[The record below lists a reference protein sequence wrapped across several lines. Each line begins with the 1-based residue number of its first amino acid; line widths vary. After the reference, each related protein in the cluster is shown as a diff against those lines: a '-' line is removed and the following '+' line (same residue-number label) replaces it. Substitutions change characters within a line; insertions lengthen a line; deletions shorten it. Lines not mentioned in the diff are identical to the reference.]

1 MFKKLI
7 FDKLDIF
14 SNLGEGIEKI
24 LDSDAVS
31 KIDENNKPFDL
42 DILPEEIGLSELKV
56 DLPTYIYKGNAHR
69 CRLKLINLTRTF
81 KLNDNFNLLNND
93 EKKIILDDLIPI
105 LKERFTHI
113 YKIIEKRNHFL
124 VADYVE
130 NYVQYI
136 CYGNKV
142 IC

>member
-42 DILPEEIGLSELKV
+42 DILPEEIGLSE
-56 DLPTYIYKGNAHR
+56 NA
-69 CRLKLINLTRTF
+69 T
-81 KLNDNFNLLNND
+81 
-93 EKKIILDDLIPI
+93 
-105 LKERFTHI
+105 
-113 YKIIEKRNHFL
+113 
-124 VADYVE
+124 
-130 NYVQYI
+130 
-136 CYGNKV
+136 
-142 IC
+142 